1 MTSFA
6 ELRRAARRRDILLL
20 AAESPRVGCSEE
32 LLALGLE
39 GRGLGAARDA
49 IAIDVAWLAEQGL
62 VHTSEADSQRVV
74 VITQRGLDVAR
85 GLAVVPG
92 VAVPGPEDR

>member
-20 AAESPRVGCSEE
+20 ASESPRVGCSEE

-39 GRGLGAARDA
+39 GRGLAAARDA
-49 IAIDVAWLAEQGL
+49 VAVDVSWLVEQGL
-62 VHTSEADSQRVV
+62 VRATESDGQRVV
-74 VITQRGLDVAR
+74 TITQRGLDVAR
-85 GLAVVPG
+85 GLADVPG
-92 VAVPGPEDR
+92 VARPGIEDH